1 MDTLVGTGVTK
12 VTEPLIDSVLRQIGY
27 IWNYRDN
34 LQSLRAQVQKLKG
47 EMQVLEH
54 KMENARQK
62 GEQIED
68 LVKSWLKDANEK
80 IEASEKILEDNDRAN
95 HFCFM
100 GCCPNMKT
108 RHQFSRKANKKTQV
122 LVEVRNEGKFEKIS
136 YRTALK
142 GIGPPK
148 DYEAFESR
156 MLILNQ
162 MLEALKDVDVTMIG
176 VYGMGGVGKTTLEEE
191 NSLVILDEFWEL
203 EDIGIP
209 LGTEHKGCKI
219 LMTSRNLNVLH
230 EMGTERNFKLQVLED
245 EEAREL
251 FEKKVGTLKHSQIK
265 PMTDEVAKRCA
276 GLPISIV
283 AVATALKNKGLEEW
297 KDALERLKRSDAD
310 DMDKQVQSCFD
321 LSYRYLENDEIK
333 SLFLRLSAY
342 LFLSDRVDQLLKY
355 VLGLSLFKP
364 CRNLEETR
372 NRLHKYVNDLKSSCL
387 LLEGRRDGEVKMHD
401 VVRSFAI
408 STASRDHHVFTV
420 AHDKVLEWPPK
431 SKLEQCTA
439 ISLYCTEIPEFPTT
453 LECPQLQSF
462 LLSYPGLGLSL
473 RIPDDLFTMTT
484 DLKVLDLTGI
494 SLLSLP
500 LSIQILENLQTL
512 CLDDCKLEDISII
525 VKLKKLQVLSLMN
538 SDIVRL
544 PRELEQLTHLR
555 LLDLSNCSSLE
566 VIPRNVLSKLV
577 RLEDLRMGNGFVQ
590 WEGEKQGGVGKNA
603 SLSELKALSNLVA
616 LEIHILDAN
625 ILPRDLF
632 SEKLERFRIF
642 IGDGWN
648 CSDDMYATSKVLKLK
663 FNTSVH
669 LEGIKVLL
677 MTTEHLHL
685 DELNG
690 VKNIL
695 HELDEEGFPYLK
707 KLYIQ
712 NSLDIEH
719 IIDWRRMSHFIAF
732 PKLESLFLQNLK
744 KLEKIYHGRYVMG
757 SFSNLRKLKVGNCN
771 VLKNLFSFS
780 MLKGLVVLEKINVSR
795 CEILK
800 EIVAMETREDS
811 EIKLPQLRKLK
822 LENLPQLTCFCS
834 QGDVPS
840 ISQSQQQL
848 LRALEKSY
856 WRMNLQLFKNCYLCF
871 GVDSTSIFSISMLS
885 LTFSEFDVNSMKFL
899 LQILFPNLENL
910 RITNMHTLKMIWN
923 DELCVDSFY
932 RLKVLEVEHG
942 KELLKVFP
950 SKQLLRFKNLER
962 LMVKDCNLVEE
973 VFDLQVLMKIQ
984 EETDVAAT
992 TQTQLRYLIARELP
1006 NLKNVWNGDPS
1017 GILSF
1022 HNLQNVHA
1030 WDCPNLKEL
1039 FPFSIAQSL
1048 PQLELLNID
1057 GCGMEEIVAK
1067 EERAEATPKFTF
1079 GRLKSLYLWRLN
1091 GLKSFYSENH
1101 ILECPQL
1108 EKLSVYGCDKLEIF
1122 TSEPGDLQTMDLEKQ
1137 ETQLK
1142 IQVPQ
1147 PFFSFR
1153 KVCKK
1158 MCFFQF

>member
-1 MDTLVGTGVTK
+1 
-12 VTEPLIDSVLRQIGY
+12 
-27 IWNYRDN
+27 
-34 LQSLRAQVQKLKG
+34 
-47 EMQVLEH
+47 MQVLKH
-54 KMENARQK
+54 DMENARQK

-68 LVKSWLKDANEK
+68 VVKNWLKDANEK

-108 RHQFSRKANKKTQV
+108 RHQLSRKANKKTQV
-122 LVEVRNEGKFEKIS
+122 LVEVQKNRKFDKIS

-176 VYGMGGVGKTTLEEE
+176 VYGMGGVGKTTLAKKLAKQVEEDGIFKVVVIATVTSNVDLKRIQQE
-191 NSLVILDEFWEL
+191 IAEWLRFPLEAEVTAVRAALLCSRLKQEEKILVILDEVWAQMKL

-245 EEAREL
+245 EEARQL

-420 AHDKVLEWPPK
+420 AHD
-431 SKLEQCTA
+431 
-439 ISLYCTEIPEFPTT
+439 
-453 LECPQLQSF
+453 
-462 LLSYPGLGLSL
+462 
-473 RIPDDLFTMTT
+473 
-484 DLKVLDLTGI
+484 
-494 SLLSLP
+494 
-500 LSIQILENLQTL
+500 
-512 CLDDCKLEDISII
+512 
-525 VKLKKLQVLSLMN
+525 KLKKLQVLSLMN

-719 IIDWRRMSHFIAF
+719 IIDWRRMNHVIAF
-732 PKLESLFLQNLK
+732 PELESLFLQNLK

-856 WRMNLQLFKNCYLCF
+856 WRMNLQLFKNCYC
-871 GVDSTSIFSISMLS
+871 
-885 LTFSEFDVNSMKFL
+885 
-899 LQILFPNLENL
+899 
-910 RITNMHTLKMIWN
+910 
-923 DELCVDSFY
+923 
-932 RLKVLEVEHG
+932 
-942 KELLKVFP
+942 
-950 SKQLLRFKNLER
+950 
-962 LMVKDCNLVEE
+962 
-973 VFDLQVLMKIQ
+973 
-984 EETDVAAT
+984 
-992 TQTQLRYLIARELP
+992 
-1006 NLKNVWNGDPS
+1006 
-1017 GILSF
+1017 
-1022 HNLQNVHA
+1022 
-1030 WDCPNLKEL
+1030 
-1039 FPFSIAQSL
+1039 
-1048 PQLELLNID
+1048 
-1057 GCGMEEIVAK
+1057 
-1067 EERAEATPKFTF
+1067 
-1079 GRLKSLYLWRLN
+1079 
-1091 GLKSFYSENH
+1091 
-1101 ILECPQL
+1101 
-1108 EKLSVYGCDKLEIF
+1108 
-1122 TSEPGDLQTMDLEKQ
+1122 
-1137 ETQLK
+1137 
-1142 IQVPQ
+1142 
-1147 PFFSFR
+1147 
-1153 KVCKK
+1153 
-1158 MCFFQF
+1158 